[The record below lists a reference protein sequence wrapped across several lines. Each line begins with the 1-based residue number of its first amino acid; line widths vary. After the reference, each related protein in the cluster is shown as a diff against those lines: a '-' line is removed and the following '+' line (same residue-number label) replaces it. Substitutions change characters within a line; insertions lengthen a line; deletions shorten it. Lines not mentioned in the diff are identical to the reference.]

1 MRRASM
7 RMALA
12 LAVLLFV
19 AGLVNPAIA
28 RADSKGEVNFIIG
41 GKGLDQNDWNPN
53 EDQGEFGA
61 EVTWGGSDWPIAIA
75 TDILASSGGGDLLG
89 FEVNDQSSELAF
101 GVRKVWEAG
110 PARPYLGGGVAK
122 LDAQREVNGVTVDDS
137 TLGGWIGAGIF
148 WRLGSRFNIGLA
160 ARVSR
165 GQVTL
170 NGTDAEAGGTHAG
183 LILGWGWPAQK

>member
-7 RMALA
+7 RRVLA
-12 LAVLLFV
+12 LGVLFFV
-19 AGLVNPAIA
+19 AGLMDPAIA

-41 GKGLDQNDWNPN
+41 KKMLDQDWEPN

-61 EVTWGGSDWPIAIA
+61 EVTWGGSDWPIAFA
-75 TDILASSGGGDLLG
+75 TDIVASSAGAEILG
-89 FEVNDQSSELAF
+89 VEVNDRTAELAF

-110 PARPYLGGGVAK
+110 PARPYIGGGIAK
-122 LDAQREVNGVTVDDS
+122 LEAERKANGVTVDDT

-170 NGTDAEAGGTHAG
+170 SGTDVEAGGTHAG

>member
-7 RMALA
+7 RRVLA
-12 LAVLLFV
+12 LGVLFFV
-19 AGLVNPAIA
+19 AGLMDPAIA

-41 GKGLDQNDWNPN
+41 KKMLAQDWEPN

-61 EVTWGGSDWPIAIA
+61 EVTWGGSDWPIAFA
-75 TDILASSGGGDLLG
+75 TDIVASSAGAEILG
-89 FEVNDQSSELAF
+89 VEVNDRTAELAF

-110 PARPYLGGGVAK
+110 PARPYIGGGIAK
-122 LDAQREVNGVTVDDS
+122 LEAERKANGVTVDDT

-170 NGTDAEAGGTHAG
+170 SGTDVEAGGTHAG